1 MRDYHLAPTE
11 VSKLYDALD
20 KIVSECA
27 EDIDNNNYENVYYY
41 IKAHGWHSTV
51 ISAFTDLLH
60 ENGID
65 PLKYMKTIP
74 AYFSN
79 QSYITDLVVP
89 RNITALEDYCF
100 GSNLER
106 IFFEGDDLKPDYQ
119 RTAFKNCYNL
129 KEIICGKNVW
139 QMISYYYGIWSSI
152 EWTPI

>member
-27 EDIDNNNYENVYYY
+27 EDIDNNDYANVYRY
-41 IKAHGWHSTV
+41 IKLHGWHSTV

-65 PLKYMKTIP
+65 PLKYMVAIP
-74 AYFSN
+74 DYFSN
-79 QSYITDLVVP
+79 QSYITDLVIP
-89 RNITALEDYCF
+89 KNITTLGDYCF

-106 IFFEGDDLKPDYQ
+106 IFFECDDLLVDYY
-119 RTAFKNCYNL
+119 RTAFNNCFRL
-129 KEIICGKNVW
+129 KEVICNKRV
-139 QMISYYYGIWSSI
+139 
-152 EWTPI
+152 